1 MTTAQALPLI
11 KPSSNLRN
19 YILVTAAYWA
29 DTLTDGAI
37 RMLVLLYFNQRG
49 YSAIEVAT
57 LFLFYEVFG
66 IVTNLVGGWMAAR
79 LGLKTTLFAGLGTQ
93 VVALSMLALVHP
105 DWLAVP
111 YVMIAQALSGIA
123 KDLTK
128 MSSKSAIKFVVADD
142 AQSTLFKWVAI
153 LTGSKNALKGVGFFV
168 GGLLL
173 FLVGFRASLFILAG
187 LVLTTLIAT
196 ALLMTGGLGT
206 SNKKAKFGHMF
217 SHNRAVNIL
226 AAARVFLFASRDVW
240 FVVGL
245 PVFLYTVLGWTFWQV
260 GGFMA
265 VWIIGYGLVQA
276 TAPGILRRRYQAR
289 GGTPDGATA
298 TWLAFMLAAF
308 PAGIA
313 LVLRAG
319 TDPALVVVG
328 GLIGFGIVFALNSAV
343 HSYLILS
350 YTDSDKVAMNVGFY
364 YMANACGRLV
374 GTILSGLLYQH
385 FGLVGCLWACVGLTL
400 ASAVLARFLPVAGLG
415 AVSLAAIGGDE

>member
-11 KPSSNLRN
+11 RPSSNLRN

-276 TAPGILRRRYQAR
+276 SAPGILRRRYQAR

-313 LVLRAG
+313 LALRAG
-319 TDPALVVVG
+319 TDQALVVVG

-374 GTILSGLLYQH
+374 GTILSGLLYQY

-400 ASAVLARFLPVAGLG
+400 ASAVLARFLPVAGFG